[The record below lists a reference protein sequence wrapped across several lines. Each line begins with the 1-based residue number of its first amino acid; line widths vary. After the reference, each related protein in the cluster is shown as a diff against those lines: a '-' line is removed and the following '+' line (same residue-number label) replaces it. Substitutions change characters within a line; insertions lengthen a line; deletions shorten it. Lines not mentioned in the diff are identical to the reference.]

1 MRKNTSDFLYN
12 EIINDFL
19 NEELKYGDKIVELD
33 LCTKYGTSRTPLR
46 EALAKLE
53 KDGLVERQVNNRL
66 QVVTIDE
73 SILDEILD
81 LRLSLENMVMKY
93 ALKYSKET
101 PLFADLHENL
111 DLVDFYLKQE
121 DVVTGRKILSKFSEI
136 MYKQSRLK
144 YTTKLIENYN
154 LLLYPLRTRSLMTLK
169 RLYDAQEEHKHI
181 YELLQDGNLAEV
193 QKFNIYHLQTSMDS
207 MRKQL
212 QLYNAQDNE

>member
-1 MRKNTSDFLYN
+1 MRKNTSDFLYT

-19 NEELKYGDKIVELD
+19 NENLKYGDKIVELD
-33 LCTKYGTSRTPLR
+33 LCAQYGTSRTPLR

-53 KDGLVERQVNNRL
+53 KDGLVERKVNNRL
-66 QVVTIDE
+66 QIVTIDE
-73 SILDEILD
+73 NILDEILD
-81 LRLSLENMVMKY
+81 LRLALENMVMKY

-101 PLFADLHENL
+101 SLFADLLENL
-111 DLVDFYLKQE
+111 ELVDFYLKQE
-121 DVVTGRKILSKFSEI
+121 DAVTGRKILSKFTEI

-169 RLYDAQEEHKHI
+169 RLYEAQKEHQHI
-181 YELLQDGNLAEV
+181 YDLLHDGNLDEV
-193 QKFNIYHLQTSMDS
+193 QKFNVYHLQTSMDS

-212 QLYNAQDNE
+212 KLYNA

>member
-19 NEELKYGDKIVELD
+19 NENLKYGDKIVEID
-33 LCTKYGTSRTPLR
+33 LCNQYGTSRTPLR

-53 KDGLVERQVNNRL
+53 KDGLVERQINNRL
-66 QVVTIDE
+66 QIVTIDE
-73 SILDEILD
+73 NILDEIFD
-81 LRLSLENMVMKY
+81 LRLSLESMVLKY

-101 PLFADLHENL
+101 AIFAELQENL
-111 DLVDFYLKQE
+111 DLVDYYLKHE
-121 DVVTGRKILSKFSEI
+121 DVVTGRKVLSKFSEI
-136 MYKQSRLK
+136 LYKQSRLK

-169 RLYDAQEEHKHI
+169 RLYEAQEEHKHI
-181 YELLQDGNLAEV
+181 YELLKDDSLAEV
-193 QKFNIYHLQTSMDS
+193 QKFNVYHLQTSMDS

-212 QLYNAQDNE
+212 KLYNA

>member
-19 NEELKYGDKIVELD
+19 NENLKYGDKIVELD
-33 LCTKYGTSRTPLR
+33 LCNQYGTSRTPLR

-53 KDGLVERQVNNRL
+53 KDGLVERQINNRL
-66 QVVTIDE
+66 QIVTIDE
-73 SILDEILD
+73 NILDEIFD
-81 LRLSLENMVMKY
+81 LRLSLESMVLKY

-101 PLFADLHENL
+101 AIFAELQENL
-111 DLVDFYLKQE
+111 DLVDFYLKHE
-121 DVVTGRKILSKFSEI
+121 DVVTGRKVLSKFSEI

-169 RLYDAQEEHKHI
+169 RLYEAQEEHKHI
-181 YELLQDGNLAEV
+181 YELLKDDSLAEV

-212 QLYNAQDNE
+212 KLYNA

>member
-19 NEELKYGDKIVELD
+19 NENLKYGDKIVEID
-33 LCTKYGTSRTPLR
+33 LCNQYGTSRTPLR

-66 QVVTIDE
+66 QIVTIDE
-73 SILDEILD
+73 NILDEIFD
-81 LRLSLENMVMKY
+81 LRLSLESMVLKY
-93 ALKYSKET
+93 ALKYSKDT
-101 PLFADLHENL
+101 PLFAELQENL
-111 DLVDFYLKQE
+111 DLVDFYLKHE
-121 DVVTGRKILSKFSEI
+121 DVVTGRKVLSKFSEI

-181 YELLQDGNLAEV
+181 YELLKDESLAEV

-212 QLYNAQDNE
+212 KLYNA

>member
-1 MRKNTSDFLYN
+1 MRKNTSDFLYSQ
-12 EIINDFL
+12 IINDFL
-19 NEELKYGDKIVELD
+19 NENLKYGDKIVELD
-33 LCTKYGTSRTPLR
+33 LCNQYGTSRTPLR

-66 QVVTIDE
+66 QIISIDE
-73 SILDEILD
+73 NILDEIFD
-81 LRLSLENMVMKY
+81 LRLSLESMVLKY

-101 PLFADLHENL
+101 SLFNDLQENL
-111 DLVDFYLKQE
+111 DLVDYYLKHE
-121 DVVTGRKILSKFSEI
+121 DVVTGRKVLSKFSEI
-136 MYKQSRLK
+136 LYKQSRLK

-181 YELLQDGNLAEV
+181 YELLQDGSLAEV
-193 QKFNIYHLQTSMDS
+193 QKFNVYHLQTSMDS

-212 QLYNAQDNE
+212 KLYNA

>member
-19 NEELKYGDKIVELD
+19 NENLKYGDKIVEID
-33 LCTKYGTSRTPLR
+33 LCNQYGTSRTPLR

-53 KDGLVERQVNNRL
+53 KDGLVERQINNRL
-66 QVVTIDE
+66 QIVTIDE
-73 SILDEILD
+73 NILDEIFD
-81 LRLSLENMVMKY
+81 LRLSLESMVLKY

-101 PLFADLHENL
+101 AIFAELQENL
-111 DLVDFYLKQE
+111 DLVDFYLKHE
-121 DVVTGRKILSKFSEI
+121 DVVTGRKVLSKFSEI

-181 YELLQDGNLAEV
+181 YELLKDDSLAEV

-212 QLYNAQDNE
+212 KLYNA

>member
-19 NEELKYGDKIVELD
+19 NEDLKYGDKIVELD

-53 KDGLVERQVNNRL
+53 KDGLVERQINNRL

-73 SILDEILD
+73 NILDEILD

-136 MYKQSRLK
+136 LYKQSRLK

-169 RLYDAQEEHKHI
+169 RLYEAQEEHKHI
-181 YELLQDGNLAEV
+181 YELLKKDSLAEV
-193 QKFNIYHLQTSMDS
+193 QKFNVYHLQTSKDN

-212 QLYNAQDNE
+212 KLYNA

>member
-73 SILDEILD
+73 NILDEILD

-212 QLYNAQDNE
+212 KIYNAQDNE

>member
-19 NEELKYGDKIVELD
+19 NEDLKYGDKIVELD

-53 KDGLVERQVNNRL
+53 KDGLVERQINNRL

-212 QLYNAQDNE
+212 KIYNAQDNE

>member
-1 MRKNTSDFLYN
+1 MRKNTNDFLYN

-19 NEELKYGDKIVELD
+19 NENLKYGDKIVEID
-33 LCTKYGTSRTPLR
+33 LCNQYGTSRTPLR

-53 KDGLVERQVNNRL
+53 KDGLVERQINNRL
-66 QVVTIDE
+66 QIVTIDE
-73 SILDEILD
+73 NILDEIFD
-81 LRLSLENMVMKY
+81 LRLSLESMVLKY

-101 PLFADLHENL
+101 AIFAELQENL
-111 DLVDFYLKQE
+111 DLVDFYLKHE
-121 DVVTGRKILSKFSEI
+121 DVVTGRKVLSKFSEI

-169 RLYDAQEEHKHI
+169 RLYEAQEEHKHI
-181 YELLQDGNLAEV
+181 YELLHDGNLAEV

-212 QLYNAQDNE
+212 KLYNA

>member
-19 NEELKYGDKIVELD
+19 NENLKYGDKIVEID
-33 LCTKYGTSRTPLR
+33 LCNQYGTSRTPLR

-53 KDGLVERQVNNRL
+53 KDGLVERQINNRL
-66 QVVTIDE
+66 QIVTIDE
-73 SILDEILD
+73 NILDEIFD
-81 LRLSLENMVMKY
+81 LRLSLESMVLKY

-101 PLFADLHENL
+101 AIFAELQENL
-111 DLVDFYLKQE
+111 DLVDFYLKHE
-121 DVVTGRKILSKFSEI
+121 DVVTGRKVLSKFSEI

-169 RLYDAQEEHKHI
+169 RLYEAQEEHKPI
-181 YELLQDGNLAEV
+181 YELLKDDSLAEV

-212 QLYNAQDNE
+212 KLYNA

>member
-19 NEELKYGDKIVELD
+19 NEDLKYGDKIVELD

-66 QVVTIDE
+66 QIVTIDE
-73 SILDEILD
+73 AILDEILD

-212 QLYNAQDNE
+212 KIYNAQDNE

>member
-19 NEELKYGDKIVELD
+19 NENLKYGDKIVEID
-33 LCTKYGTSRTPLR
+33 LCNQYGTSRTPLR

-53 KDGLVERQVNNRL
+53 KDGLVERQINNRL
-66 QVVTIDE
+66 QIVTIDE
-73 SILDEILD
+73 NILDEIFD
-81 LRLSLENMVMKY
+81 LRLSLESMVLKY

-101 PLFADLHENL
+101 AIFAELQENL
-111 DLVDFYLKQE
+111 DLVDFYLKHE
-121 DVVTGRKILSKFSEI
+121 DVVTGRKVLSKFSEI

-169 RLYDAQEEHKHI
+169 RLYEAQEEHKHI
-181 YELLQDGNLAEV
+181 YELLKDDSLAEV
-193 QKFNIYHLQTSMDS
+193 QKFNIYPLQTSMDS

-212 QLYNAQDNE
+212 KLYNA

>member
-73 SILDEILD
+73 NILDEILD

-101 PLFADLHENL
+101 SIFADLQENL
-111 DLVDFYLKQE
+111 DLVDFYLKHE
-121 DVVTGRKILSKFSEI
+121 DVVTGRKVLSKFSEI
-136 MYKQSRLK
+136 LYKQSRLK

-181 YELLQDGNLAEV
+181 YELLQDGSLAEV
-193 QKFNIYHLQTSMDS
+193 QKFNVYHLQTSMDS

-212 QLYNAQDNE
+212 KLYNA

>member
-73 SILDEILD
+73 NILDEILD

-101 PLFADLHENL
+101 AIFAELQENL
-111 DLVDFYLKQE
+111 DLVDYYLKHE
-121 DVVTGRKILSKFSEI
+121 DVVTGRKVLSKFSEI
-136 MYKQSRLK
+136 LYKQSRLK

-181 YELLQDGNLAEV
+181 YELLQDGSLAEV
-193 QKFNIYHLQTSMDS
+193 QKFNVYHLQTSMDS

-212 QLYNAQDNE
+212 KLYNA

>member
-19 NEELKYGDKIVELD
+19 NENLKYGDKIVEID
-33 LCTKYGTSRTPLR
+33 LCNQYGTSGTPLR

-53 KDGLVERQVNNRL
+53 KDGLVERQINNRL
-66 QVVTIDE
+66 QIVTIDE
-73 SILDEILD
+73 NILDEIFD
-81 LRLSLENMVMKY
+81 LRLSLESMVLKY

-101 PLFADLHENL
+101 AIFAELQENL
-111 DLVDFYLKQE
+111 DLVDFYLKHE
-121 DVVTGRKILSKFSEI
+121 DVVTGRKVLSKFSEI

-169 RLYDAQEEHKHI
+169 RLYEAQEEHKHI
-181 YELLQDGNLAEV
+181 YELLKDDSLAEV

-212 QLYNAQDNE
+212 KLYNA

>member
-19 NEELKYGDKIVELD
+19 NENLKYGDKIVEID
-33 LCTKYGTSRTPLR
+33 LCNQYGTSRTPLR

-53 KDGLVERQVNNRL
+53 KDGLVERQINNRL
-66 QVVTIDE
+66 QIVTIDE
-73 SILDEILD
+73 NILDEILD
-81 LRLSLENMVMKY
+81 LRLSLESMVLKY
-93 ALKYSKET
+93 ALKYSDET
-101 PLFADLHENL
+101 SIFADLQENL
-111 DLVDFYLKQE
+111 DLVDFYLKHE
-121 DVVTGRKILSKFSEI
+121 DVVTGRKVLSKFSEI
-136 MYKQSRLK
+136 LYKQSRLK

-181 YELLQDGNLAEV
+181 YELLQDGSLAEV
-193 QKFNIYHLQTSMDS
+193 QKFNVYHLQTSMDS

-212 QLYNAQDNE
+212 KLYNA

>member
-73 SILDEILD
+73 NILDEILD

-154 LLLYPLRTRSLMTLK
+154 LLPYPLRTRSLMTLK

-193 QKFNIYHLQTSMDS
+193 QKFNIYHLQTAMDS

-212 QLYNAQDNE
+212 KIYNAQDNE

>member
-19 NEELKYGDKIVELD
+19 NEDLKYGDKIVELD

-73 SILDEILD
+73 NILDEILD

-93 ALKYSKET
+93 ALKYSKDT
-101 PLFADLHENL
+101 TIFADLHENL

-136 MYKQSRLK
+136 LYKQSRLK

>member
-19 NEELKYGDKIVELD
+19 NENLKYGDKIVEID
-33 LCTKYGTSRTPLR
+33 LCNQYGTSRTPLR

-53 KDGLVERQVNNRL
+53 KDGLVERGINNRL
-66 QVVTIDE
+66 QIVTIDE
-73 SILDEILD
+73 NILDEIFD
-81 LRLSLENMVMKY
+81 LRLSLESMVLKY

-101 PLFADLHENL
+101 AIFAELQENL
-111 DLVDFYLKQE
+111 DLVDFYLKHE
-121 DVVTGRKILSKFSEI
+121 DVVTGRKVLSKFSEI

-169 RLYDAQEEHKHI
+169 RLYEAQEEHKHI
-181 YELLQDGNLAEV
+181 YELLKDDSLAEV

-212 QLYNAQDNE
+212 KLYNA

>member
-66 QVVTIDE
+66 QIVSIDE
-73 SILDEILD
+73 NILDEILD
-81 LRLSLENMVMKY
+81 LRLSLESMVLKY

-101 PLFADLHENL
+101 SLFADLHENL
-111 DLVDFYLKQE
+111 DLVDFYLKHE
-121 DVVTGRKILSKFSEI
+121 DVVTGRKVLSKFSEI
-136 MYKQSRLK
+136 LYKQSHLK

-212 QLYNAQDNE
+212 KIYNAQDNE

>member
-19 NEELKYGDKIVELD
+19 NEDLKYGDKIVELD

-212 QLYNAQDNE
+212 KIYNAQDNE

>member
-1 MRKNTSDFLYN
+1 MRKNTSDFLYA

-19 NEELKYGDKIVELD
+19 NENLKYGDKIVELD
-33 LCTKYGTSRTPLR
+33 LCTQYGTSRTPLR

-66 QVVTIDE
+66 QIVTIDE
-73 SILDEILD
+73 NILDEILD
-81 LRLSLENMVMKY
+81 LRLSLESMVLKY
-93 ALKYSKET
+93 ALKYSDET
-101 PLFADLHENL
+101 SIFADLQENL
-111 DLVDFYLKQE
+111 DLVDFYLKHE
-121 DVVTGRKILSKFSEI
+121 DVVTGRKVLSKFSEI
-136 MYKQSRLK
+136 LYKQSRLK

-181 YELLQDGNLAEV
+181 YELLQDGSLAEV
-193 QKFNIYHLQTSMDS
+193 QKFNVYHLQTSMDS

-212 QLYNAQDNE
+212 KLYNA

>member
-19 NEELKYGDKIVELD
+19 NEDLKYGDKIVELD

-73 SILDEILD
+73 NILDEILD

-207 MRKQL
+207 MRRQL
-212 QLYNAQDNE
+212 KLYNA

>member
-19 NEELKYGDKIVELD
+19 NEILKYGDKIVEID
-33 LCTKYGTSRTPLR
+33 LCNQYGTSRTPLR

-53 KDGLVERQVNNRL
+53 KDGLVERQINNRL
-66 QVVTIDE
+66 QIVTIDE
-73 SILDEILD
+73 TILDEIFD
-81 LRLSLENMVMKY
+81 LRLSLESMVLKY

-101 PLFADLHENL
+101 SIFADLQENL
-111 DLVDFYLKQE
+111 DLVDYYLKHE
-121 DVVTGRKILSKFSEI
+121 DVVTGRKVLSKFSEI
-136 MYKQSRLK
+136 LYKQSRLK

-169 RLYDAQEEHKHI
+169 RLYEAQEEHKHI
-181 YELLQDGNLAEV
+181 YELLKDDSLAEV

-212 QLYNAQDNE
+212 KLYNA

>member
-19 NEELKYGDKIVELD
+19 NENLKYGDKIVEID
-33 LCTKYGTSRTPLR
+33 LCNQYGTSRTPLR

-53 KDGLVERQVNNRL
+53 KDGLVERQINNRL
-66 QVVTIDE
+66 QIVTIDE
-73 SILDEILD
+73 NILDEIFD
-81 LRLSLENMVMKY
+81 LRLSLESMVLKY
-93 ALKYSKET
+93 ALKYSKDT
-101 PLFADLHENL
+101 PLFAELQENL
-111 DLVDFYLKQE
+111 DLVDFYLKHE
-121 DVVTGRKILSKFSEI
+121 DVVTGRKVLSKFSEI

-181 YELLQDGNLAEV
+181 YELLKDESLAEV

-212 QLYNAQDNE
+212 KLYNA

>member
-19 NEELKYGDKIVELD
+19 NENLKYGDKIVEID
-33 LCTKYGTSRTPLR
+33 LCNQYGTSRTPLR

-53 KDGLVERQVNNRL
+53 KDGLVERQINNRL
-66 QVVTIDE
+66 QIVTIDE
-73 SILDEILD
+73 NILDEIFD
-81 LRLSLENMVMKY
+81 LRLSLESMVLKY

-101 PLFADLHENL
+101 AIFAELQENL
-111 DLVDFYLKQE
+111 DLVDFYLKHE
-121 DVVTGRKILSKFSEI
+121 DVVTGRKVLSKFSEI

-169 RLYDAQEEHKHI
+169 RLYEAQKEHQHI
-181 YELLQDGNLAEV
+181 YDLLHDGNLDEV
-193 QKFNIYHLQTSMDS
+193 QKFNVYHLQTSMDS

-212 QLYNAQDNE
+212 KLYNA

>member
-19 NEELKYGDKIVELD
+19 NENLKYGDKIVELD
-33 LCTKYGTSRTPLR
+33 LCTQYGTSRTPLR

-66 QVVTIDE
+66 QIVTIDE
-73 SILDEILD
+73 NILDEILD
-81 LRLSLENMVMKY
+81 LRLSLESMVLKY

-101 PLFADLHENL
+101 TIFADLHENL

-136 MYKQSRLK
+136 LYKQSRLK

-169 RLYDAQEEHKHI
+169 RLYEAQEEHKHI
-181 YELLQDGNLAEV
+181 YELLKDANLAEV

-212 QLYNAQDNE
+212 KLYNA

>member
-19 NEELKYGDKIVELD
+19 NENLKYGDKIVEID
-33 LCTKYGTSRTPLR
+33 LCNQYGTSRTPLR

-53 KDGLVERQVNNRL
+53 KDGLVERQINNRL
-66 QVVTIDE
+66 QIVTIDE
-73 SILDEILD
+73 NILDEILD
-81 LRLSLENMVMKY
+81 LRLSLESMVLKY

-101 PLFADLHENL
+101 SLFNDLQENL
-111 DLVDFYLKQE
+111 DLVDYYLKHE
-121 DVVTGRKILSKFSEI
+121 DVVTGRKVLSKFSEI
-136 MYKQSRLK
+136 LYKQSRLK

-181 YELLQDGNLAEV
+181 YELLQDGSLAEV
-193 QKFNIYHLQTSMDS
+193 QKFNVYHLQTSMDS

-212 QLYNAQDNE
+212 KLYNA

>member
-66 QVVTIDE
+66 QIVSIDE
-73 SILDEILD
+73 NILDEILD

-212 QLYNAQDNE
+212 KIYNAQDNE

>member
-19 NEELKYGDKIVELD
+19 NENLKYGDKIVEID
-33 LCTKYGTSRTPLR
+33 LCNQYGTSRTPLR

-53 KDGLVERQVNNRL
+53 KDGLVERQINNRL
-66 QVVTIDE
+66 QIVTIDE
-73 SILDEILD
+73 TILDEIFD
-81 LRLSLENMVMKY
+81 LRLSLESMVLKY

-101 PLFADLHENL
+101 AIFAELQENL
-111 DLVDFYLKQE
+111 DLVDFYLKYE
-121 DVVTGRKILSKFSEI
+121 DVVTGRKVLSKFSEI

-169 RLYDAQEEHKHI
+169 RLYEAQEEHKHI
-181 YELLQDGNLAEV
+181 YELLKDDSLAEV

-212 QLYNAQDNE
+212 KLYNA

>member
-19 NEELKYGDKIVELD
+19 NEDLKYGDKIVELD

-53 KDGLVERQVNNRL
+53 KDGLVERQINNRL

-73 SILDEILD
+73 NILDEILD

-93 ALKYSKET
+93 ALKYSKDT
-101 PLFADLHENL
+101 TIFADLHENL

-136 MYKQSRLK
+136 LYKQSRLK

>member
-19 NEELKYGDKIVELD
+19 NENLKYGDKIVEID
-33 LCTKYGTSRTPLR
+33 LCNQYGTSRTPLR

-53 KDGLVERQVNNRL
+53 KDGLVERQINNRL
-66 QVVTIDE
+66 QIVTIDE
-73 SILDEILD
+73 NILDEIFD
-81 LRLSLENMVMKY
+81 LRLSLESMVLKY
-93 ALKYSKET
+93 ALKHSEET
-101 PLFADLHENL
+101 PIFAELQENL
-111 DLVDFYLKQE
+111 DLVDFYLRHE
-121 DVVTGRKILSKFSEI
+121 DVVTGRKVLSKFSEI
-136 MYKQSRLK
+136 LYKQSHLK

-169 RLYDAQEEHKHI
+169 RLYEAQEEHKHI
-181 YELLQDGNLAEV
+181 YELLHDGNLAEV

-212 QLYNAQDNE
+212 KLYNA

>member
-19 NEELKYGDKIVELD
+19 NENLKYGDKIVEID
-33 LCTKYGTSRTPLR
+33 LCNQYGTSRTPLR

-53 KDGLVERQVNNRL
+53 KDGLVERQINNRL
-66 QVVTIDE
+66 QIVTIDE
-73 SILDEILD
+73 NILDEIFD
-81 LRLSLENMVMKY
+81 LRLSLESMVLKY

-101 PLFADLHENL
+101 AIFAELQENL
-111 DLVDFYLKQE
+111 DLVDFYLKHE
-121 DVVTGRKILSKFSEI
+121 DVVTGRKVLSKFSEI

-169 RLYDAQEEHKHI
+169 RLYEAQEEHKHI
-181 YELLQDGNLAEV
+181 YELLKDDSLAEV
-193 QKFNIYHLQTSMDS
+193 QKFNVYHLQTSMDS

-212 QLYNAQDNE
+212 KLYNA